1 MLTNTNVVA
10 RRMSTAILTP
20 RLATV
25 SVQLDFRSGGPGTPD
40 TFERPDMARERTLAG
55 LVWAGGAL
63 VLAAALAAQSP
74 KPMPRGLPPSKM
86 QYPLEW
92 EFKTPP
98 PRGTV
103 TPGSA
108 CEVAEEY
115 VRQVN
120 FQRPA
125 MGLSEL
131 FADDAEL
138 LQDRGRLLKGRAA
151 IHAFY
156 STTDG
161 GRAVI
166 PVAFIDSGAECYME
180 IAIQRYGPDETF
192 RLAGTRHFTVNPE
205 GRISRLVFFSYGSGG
220 AAANAAGSPGRG
232 RER

>member
-1 MLTNTNVVA
+1 
-10 RRMSTAILTP
+10 
-20 RLATV
+20 
-25 SVQLDFRSGGPGTPD
+25 
-40 TFERPDMARERTLAG
+40 MARDKTPTGVAWTGGTLTLVSALTLAS
-55 LVWAGGAL
+55 AL
-63 VLAAALAAQSP
+63 ALSAVPAAQSP
-74 KPMPRGLPPSKM
+74 KPMPTGLPPSKM
-86 QYPLEW
+86 LYPLEW

-103 TPGSA
+103 IPGSA

-120 FQRPA
+120 LERPA
-125 MGLSEL
+125 MGVSGL
-131 FADDAEL
+131 FAEDAEL

-166 PVAFIDSGAECYME
+166 PIAFVNSGAECYME

-192 RLAGTRHFTVNPE
+192 RLAGARHFTIDPQ

-220 AAANAAGSPGRG
+220 TANNPAATPGRG
-232 RER
+232 RGQ

>member
-1 MLTNTNVVA
+1 
-10 RRMSTAILTP
+10 
-20 RLATV
+20 
-25 SVQLDFRSGGPGTPD
+25 
-40 TFERPDMARERTLAG
+40 MAGDRTLAG
-55 LVWAGGAL
+55 VALTGGAL
-63 VLAAALAAQSP
+63 ALAAVLAAQSP

-98 PRGTV
+98 PRGMV

-120 FQRPA
+120 LERPA
-125 MGLSEL
+125 MGVSGL
-131 FADDAEL
+131 FAEDAEL

-166 PVAFIDSGAECYME
+166 PIAFIDSGAECYME
-180 IAIQRYGPDETF
+180 ISIQRYGPDETF
-192 RLAGTRHFTVNPE
+192 RLAGTRHFTINPA
-205 GRISRLVFFSYGSGG
+205 GRISRLVFFSYGTGG
-220 AAANAAGSPGRG
+220 AANNPAGSPGRG
-232 RER
+232 RGQ